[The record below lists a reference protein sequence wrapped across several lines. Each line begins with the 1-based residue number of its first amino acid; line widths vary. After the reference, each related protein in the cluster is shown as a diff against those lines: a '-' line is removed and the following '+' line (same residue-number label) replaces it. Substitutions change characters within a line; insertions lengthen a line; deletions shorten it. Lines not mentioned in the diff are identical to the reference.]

1 MRIRLQGAGKG
12 LAKLGSRAR
21 QPTERL
27 KNILPGRAPI
37 GTGALSAPEVRARNS
52 RLKSLVN
59 DLEESSRP
67 DVNNGAGA
75 GLDEVFDDVG
85 ASRQE
90 APPSK
95 TWSRGGKLREGI
107 LVDNGIPLVSPIL
120 ARDACKCS
128 ECVDPSD
135 RQRNFSYADI
145 PTDIGFSRV
154 TPVES
159 SGDTIVSWRNDAPPH
174 SAGTSTIFD
183 KETISSLRKP
193 FRNPRWHLYSLAQ
206 KLWDAE
212 SFTRDSNRFDFNEY
226 MSSDDALADALHLLW
241 RDGLVFIDGVP
252 ESEGSVSQLVTRIG
266 PLMNTFYGPTWD
278 VRSVPNP
285 KNVAYTAKY
294 LGFHM
299 DLLYMREPPAFQF
312 LHCIHNESVGGE
324 SRFADTFK
332 AVDELYSQDPAKIR
346 DLMTYPV
353 RYEYDNDGYFYSDQK
368 PTILKRQEL
377 NVPNRPTHN
386 AQHPHVMSDIGRVYW
401 SPPFVGNIHPKLE
414 HHELVRF
421 VAASN
426 AFASILER
434 PDMVIEEKM
443 DSGTCVIFDNLRVV
457 HARNAF
463 DLNSGRRWL
472 RGAYLARQDFV
483 SKASSMVDRMPAN
496 IRFYTLDGEQS

>member
-12 LAKLGSRAR
+12 LARLGSRAR

-27 KNILPGRAPI
+27 KSILPGRAAI

-52 RLKSLVN
+52 RLRSLVN
-59 DLEESSRP
+59 DLEESSAP
-67 DVNNGAGA
+67 DAK
-75 GLDEVFDDVG
+75 GLNEVFDHVG
-85 ASRQE
+85 APRPGSL
-90 APPSK
+90 PSK
-95 TWSRGGKLREGI
+95 SWSRGEKLREGI
-107 LVDNGIPLVSPIL
+107 LADNGIPLVSPIL
-120 ARDACKCS
+120 ARDACKCP
-128 ECVDPSD
+128 ECIDPSD

-145 PTDIGFSRV
+145 PTDIGFSRI

-159 SGDTIVSWRNDAPPH
+159 SGETIVSWRNDAPPH
-174 SAGTSTIFD
+174 SAGKSTIFD
-183 KETISSLRKP
+183 KEAISSLRKP
-193 FRNPRWHLYSLAQ
+193 FRNPRWYLYSLAQ

-226 MSSDDALADALHLLW
+226 MSNDDALAEALHLLW
-241 RDGLVFIDGVP
+241 RDGLVFVDGVP
-252 ESEGSVSQLVTRIG
+252 ESGGSVSQIVTRIG

-278 VRSVPNP
+278 VRSVPNA
-285 KNVAYTAKY
+285 KN
-294 LGFHM
+294 
-299 DLLYMREPPAFQF
+299 PPAFQF
-312 LHCIHNESVGGE
+312 LHCIHNESTGGE

-332 AVDELYSQDPAKIR
+332 AVDMLYSQDPGKVR

-353 RYEYDNDGYFYSDQK
+353 RYEYDNDGYFYSDLK

-386 AQHPHVMSDIGRVYW
+386 AQHPHVMSDVGRVYW

-421 VAASN
+421 VSASQ

-434 PDMVIEEKM
+434 PEMVVEEKM

-483 SKASSMVDRMPAN
+483 SKASSMIDRMPAN
-496 IRFYTLDGEQS
+496 IRFYTLDE